1 MTVLNRYCYFLI
13 IVLFTACATAPTS
26 LINLVPDT
34 NEVFYQEVPFTV
46 VNGRIIV
53 DLKVNGVDKRFMIS
67 TGQATLIKESIFYDF
82 NENIIGE
89 TKVQDLF
96 DKSKTYIVCEINS
109 YDFGG
114 TVFKNIPSIVVEDQN
129 PVFDCLEIDGIIG
142 ANLFAHSILHIDRKH
157 GALIIS
163 NDNKRF
169 LDVNPYSGVSFEK
182 NPATGAPM
190 LMLKVND
197 KAKVKAIFDCA
208 APDFFSMAN
217 EHYDKLKEFGV
228 LDFVENT
235 YGYHPAIDIY
245 GQARPGEFKR
255 SQIQKLSA
263 GTMDFYGV
271 SSRSL
276 GSVDKSRIGND
287 ILNYCQ
293 VTIDFNKEKIYFRP
307 YTRGVEVLV
316 NDLRWPVED
325 AYIEGARRV
334 GLVWQAQYEELSRQ
348 IYVGEDAVVFP
359 EGFCNYMTTTVVPRV
374 NASKTV
380 ITKNANGEIV
390 KSILKAY

>member
-1 MTVLNRYCYFLI
+1 MTLLKRCCYFLI
-13 IVLFTACATAPTS
+13 IVLLTACATAPTS
-26 LINLVPDT
+26 LINSVPDT

-46 VNGRIIV
+46 VNGKIIV
-53 DLKVNGVDKRFMIS
+53 DVKVNGADKRFMIS

-89 TKVQDLF
+89 TKVQDIF
-96 DKSKTYIVCEINS
+96 DKSKTNVVCEINTF
-109 YDFGG
+109 DFGG
-114 TVFKNIPSIVVEDQN
+114 TVFRDIPSIVVEDQN

-169 LDVNPYSGVSFEK
+169 LDVNPYSGVPFEK

-217 EHYDKLKEFGV
+217 EHYEKLKEFGV
-228 LDFVENT
+228 LDLVEKA

-245 GQARPGEFKR
+245 GQARPGEFMR
-255 SQIQKLSA
+255 SHIQKLSA

-271 SSRSL
+271 NSRSL
-276 GSVDKSRIGND
+276 GSVDKSRIGAD

-293 VTIDFNKEKIYFRP
+293 VTIDFNKSKIYFRP
-307 YTRGVEVLV
+307 YTRGVEVKV
-316 NDLRWPVED
+316 NDLRWPVEY
-325 AYIEGARRV
+325 AYVEGARRV

-348 IYVGEDAVVFP
+348 IYVGEDEVVFP
-359 EGFCNYMTTTVVPRV
+359 EGFCKYMTTTVVPGISS
-374 NASKTV
+374 SKTL
-380 ITKNANGEIV
+380 ISKNAKGD
-390 KSILKAY
+390 ILKTKLLAY